1 MATSSS
7 AHDQT
12 ATSSLLTIK
21 PNQNMIIELTPFVY
35 DSYMLYVVECLKY
48 SPLVFAL
55 TQVEAVPM
63 SLLSQVYSSATYDR
77 NKDRI
82 YFTIHD
88 KKSSISKAKF
98 YSILGLAV
106 DSSIISPDF
115 ITTAQLFTM
124 MYEMGYTD
132 VLTTIT
138 KVMKSY
144 LPAQWNGLLTLLIK
158 GLAEQCGGSDTT
170 IKGYL
175 TILYGLYNGINLDYG
190 SIIWSQVVQSLNT
203 MTRHSEI
210 SCGRFWTLITR
221 KAIDSLEIPVMK
233 DALLA
238 TIATFHTKKIIISD
252 PSKFH
257 HYGLIPETMYS
268 CVSAQSNVMADYGKR
283 SPIGQRVL
291 SAEQQAALDAL
302 EQPANRGKRVTKKEK
317 EDAKEGMPKSSKR
330 KSGVGE
336 SSQLK
341 PKNLKKMANR
351 PKENSPLGPDPVDDQ
366 DEEEENP
373 HVSSRESTPPI
384 SPNPLESP
392 KQVLIP
398 TPPPSPKTTKIST
411 PPPSLKTTKVPTPPP
426 SPKQKA
432 LLSAPTDIPPI
443 LTETTS
449 LPTSSLITSTIPLS
463 APLITESITT
473 TIPNI
478 TVKVNVSNTGATS
491 VTDTPVINIPP
502 SPTPS
507 SSSGATLGGD
517 DEDYDSLYYSPYRIP
532 TENDVDAPVTSQ
544 HIQDIHD
551 KLDRLLADSKAY
563 GSVVLKAFLETAIK
577 QYTDAIDRSTDA
589 VYKSASSCAK
599 ATKEVSEVVHTT
611 QIFLDSLKSHADTNQ
626 AKFQSSVDS
635 FSKTLQDETTKFE
648 ALRTELKTESTSFL
662 QSVDSRFVTLAAE
675 STLKEDLIKHQATID
690 IQKVQLAQAKKE
702 ISLLKTQRV
711 VYQSCAGD
719 VKAMLTTL
727 LAAHDP
733 FLTLTIRKHRQSK
746 LLPAISILSEMMG
759 VSEKVV
765 LPKQGGEESAHLKS
779 KTKSK
784 VNLAS
789 VSGKQ
794 FQIESD
800 SDTEET
806 IAEALQRKK
815 RDRELDETMKVD
827 REAEEK
833 ARRNKEEE
841 DALQCKKA
849 LFP

>member
-1 MATSSS
+1 
-7 AHDQT
+7 
-12 ATSSLLTIK
+12 
-21 PNQNMIIELTPFVY
+21 
-35 DSYMLYVVECLKY
+35 
-48 SPLVFAL
+48 
-55 TQVEAVPM
+55 
-63 SLLSQVYSSATYDR
+63 
-77 NKDRI
+77 
-82 YFTIHD
+82 
-88 KKSSISKAKF
+88 
-98 YSILGLAV
+98 
-106 DSSIISPDF
+106 
-115 ITTAQLFTM
+115 
-124 MYEMGYTD
+124 
-132 VLTTIT
+132 
-138 KVMKSY
+138 
-144 LPAQWNGLLTLLIK
+144 
-158 GLAEQCGGSDTT
+158 
-170 IKGYL
+170 
-175 TILYGLYNGINLDYG
+175 
-190 SIIWSQVVQSLNT
+190 
-203 MTRHSEI
+203 
-210 SCGRFWTLITR
+210 
-221 KAIDSLEIPVMK
+221 
-233 DALLA
+233 
-238 TIATFHTKKIIISD
+238 
-252 PSKFH
+252 
-257 HYGLIPETMYS
+257 
-268 CVSAQSNVMADYGKR
+268 
-283 SPIGQRVL
+283 
-291 SAEQQAALDAL
+291 
-302 EQPANRGKRVTKKEK
+302 
-317 EDAKEGMPKSSKR
+317 
-330 KSGVGE
+330 
-336 SSQLK
+336 
-341 PKNLKKMANR
+341 MANR
-351 PKENSPLGPDPVDDQ
+351 PKENSPPGPDPVDDQ

-373 HVSSRESTPPI
+373 HVSPRESTPPR
-384 SPNPLESP
+384 SPTPPESP

-398 TPPPSPKTTKIST
+398 TPPPSP
-411 PPPSLKTTKVPTPPP
+411 KTTKVPTPPP

-463 APLITESITT
+463 TPLITESITT

-478 TVKVNVSNTGATS
+478 NVEVNVSDTGATS

-507 SSSGATLGGD
+507 SASGATLGGD

-532 TENDVDAPVTSQ
+532 TENDADAPVTSQ

-577 QYTDAIDRSTDA
+577 QYTDAIDRSTEA
-589 VYKSASSCAK
+589 VDKSASSCAK

-662 QSVDSRFVTLAAE
+662 QSMDSRFVSLAVE

-690 IQKVQLAQAKKE
+690 IQKVQLAQAEKE
-702 ISLLKTQRV
+702 ISLLKTQRA

-733 FLTLTIRKHRQSK
+733 FLTLTIQKHLQSK
-746 LLPAISILSEMMG
+746 LLPAIAILSEMMG

-779 KTKSK
+779 KTESK

-794 FQIESD
+794 VQIESD

-815 RDRELDETMKVD
+815 RDRELNETMKVD

-841 DALQCKKA
+841 DALKCKKT
-849 LFP
+849 LFPEWDRDTLINQAIEFPSVYWLEPVASFDYDNSRDLQFDMPITRKAFTFHFFDVTAKFPHPNLKVDRELIDFYLKNGQPQYLT